1 MPSVAKSVLIILSF
15 CFHLLLVSQIME
27 LQLLNFHCWVC
38 CRLWAEIF
46 EVREENNEILW
57 GRVSD
62 DVVPVNVVCIQDSPE
77 TIYQITAYNR
87 LVEKIFDVYLTQPG
101 Q

>member
-1 MPSVAKSVLIILSF
+1 M
-15 CFHLLLVSQIME
+15 
-27 LQLLNFHCWVC
+27 
-38 CRLWAEIF
+38 
-46 EVREENNEILW
+46 REENNEILW